1 MDGVLVID
9 KPQGPTSH
17 DVVAK
22 VRRGLN
28 IDKVGHT
35 GTLDPMAT
43 GVLPLV
49 LGRGTKLA
57 QYLTGGDKSYRA
69 TLRLGISTTTLDAEG
84 EVTATRDVADASPE
98 AIEAAL
104 APLRGVIAQV
114 PPMYSAKKIDGRK
127 LYELARKG
135 VEVVREAKTV
145 TVHAL
150 TLIDVQGHDVT
161 IDVTCSAGTYVR
173 VLAQDIGE
181 HLGAGAHLTA
191 LRRTAAGP
199 FGLDAAISL
208 EEALADPALA
218 KTKILPL
225 SHALGGLG
233 RISVGRDIGR
243 QIVRGHQLSVADL
256 RTLDTPSFM
265 LDEPLAL
272 SVEDGSLIAVAR
284 AEVASDELPCA
295 RRDRRALRTERVL
308 VQGL

>member
-9 KPQGPTSH
+9 KPKGPTSH

-22 VRRGLN
+22 IRRGLK

-57 QYLTGGDKSYRA
+57 QYLTGGIKSYRA
-69 TLRLGISTTTLDAEG
+69 TVKLGTTTQTLDAEG
-84 EVTATRDVADASPE
+84 EITSQRPTDGIDQAAV
-98 AIEAAL
+98 EAAL
-104 APLRGVIAQV
+104 VPLRGVINQV

-135 VEVVREAKTV
+135 VEVAREAKVV

-150 TLIDVQGHDVT
+150 TLVSVDGDEVVF
-161 IDVTCSAGTYVR
+161 DVTCSAGTYVR

-181 HLGAGAHLTA
+181 HLGCGAHLNA

-199 FGLDAAISL
+199 FGIDQAMNL
-208 EEALADPALA
+208 EAALADPQAALA
-218 KTKILPL
+218 QVLPL
-225 SHALGGLG
+225 SHALMGLG
-233 RISVGRDIGR
+233 RIHVGRDIGR

-256 RTLDTPSFM
+256 RTLDTPDFV
-265 LDEPLAL
+265 LDEPLA
-272 SVEDGSLIAVAR
+272 VAVDGGDLIAVAR
-284 AEVASDELPCA
+284 AEVPSVDLPLA

-308 VQGL
+308 VQAL